1 MHSHKCFGGG
11 FCNYLE
17 ISQDTDVMC
26 NNISEYHKVQFV
38 WIAKRRLK
46 MQSDGNERPSSKKPR
61 RKSKTEANKIQT
73 E

>member
-1 MHSHKCFGGG
+1 MHSHKCFGGV
-11 FCNYLE
+11 CTYLE

-26 NNISEYHKVQFV
+26 NNISDYHKVQFV
-38 WIAKRRLK
+38 WIVKRRLK

-61 RKSKTEANKIQT
+61 SKSKTEANKIQT